1 MLNALGRILNS
12 LRGSATATAEN
23 IADSVAIP
31 ALEQNIRDADTKID
45 VAKRDLAGLMGKIA
59 VGQRRL
65 GELDQKIARDEAV
78 VQRALDEGKED
89 LALEVANRLTT
100 IQQEAETERRSIAA
114 MQSNS
119 EQLQGVVGSLT
130 DQVKSLRREIDQI
143 RVTES
148 VQKAQSVILA
158 SGAGATGSINN
169 AADALRR
176 IKEKQAERGATFEA
190 QQKLAEISTGGDLD
204 RRLASEGLLEGPSS
218 GKALIA
224 KMKAERAALAA
235 PVEQKALPAPEADKA

>member
-1 MLNALGRILNS
+1 MLNALGRILNAI
-12 LRGSATATAEN
+12 RGTATAQAEA

-31 ALEQNIRDADTKID
+31 ALEQNIRDAETKVD

-65 GELDQKIARDEAV
+65 SELDQKIARDEAV
-78 VQRALDEGKED
+78 VQRALDDNKED

-100 IQQEAETERRSIAA
+100 VQQEAEAERRSIAS
-114 MQSNS
+114 MQANS
-119 EQLQGVVGSLT
+119 DQLQGVVGSLT
-130 DQVKSLRREIDQI
+130 DQIKSLKREIDQV

-169 AADALRR
+169 AADAVRR
-176 IKEKQAERGATFEA
+176 IREKQAERGATFEA
-190 QQKLAEISTGGDLD
+190 QQKLAEITTGGDLD
-204 RRLASEGLLEGPSS
+204 RRLASEGLLEGPAS
-218 GKALIA
+218 GKALLA

-235 PVEQKALPAPEADKA
+235 PEAQKALPAPETGQG